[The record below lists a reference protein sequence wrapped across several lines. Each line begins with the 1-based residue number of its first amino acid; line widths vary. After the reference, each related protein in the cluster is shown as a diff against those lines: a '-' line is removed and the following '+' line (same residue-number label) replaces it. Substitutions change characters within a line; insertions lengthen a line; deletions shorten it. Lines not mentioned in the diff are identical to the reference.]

1 MLNLEYSTLFFC
13 RQVEIVQYTRYNAQ
27 YMQNIGKKT
36 LLSRRNRKIATIEL
50 LADYFHVHRNTM
62 RKALQE
68 YNVDLYDLYSIIS
81 FVRKYR
87 KDIDN

>member
-27 YMQNIGKKT
+27 YMDNTGKKP
-36 LLSRRNRKIATIEL
+36 LLSRRKYKIASIEL
-50 LADYFHVHRNTM
+50 LAKYFNVHRNTM
-62 RKALQE
+62 RKVIQE

-81 FVRKYR
+81 FVRKY
-87 KDIDN
+87 KGE